1 MKIDSSAIALGCAN
15 LPEADLPELIEVAAR
30 HGFRRISAR
39 PYTFAKALN
48 DGMTEQ
54 ELQRQLTDAGIEVTV
69 MDGLIRSLPGAA
81 DLASLD
87 PALRAVLTPDAISP
101 LDEAT
106 CFRSAEVLGASIV
119 NVPSAFCHAAPL
131 DQTAEAVRGMCR
143 RAAGRGLRISL
154 EFVPNTG
161 LPDLAFTQAV
171 LQACG
176 EPNCA
181 IMLDV
186 FHLDRSGGTVDD
198 VRRLPPEAIAG
209 IHLSDRVPPP
219 PGSRYEPQRGRLLP
233 GEGQLPLGE
242 LVEAALNNSPRA
254 YLEIEVLNHELA
266 ALPPDDVAGRLA
278 AAARR
283 WVASL

>member
-15 LPEADLPELIEVAAR
+15 VVQADLPELIELAAR

-39 PYTFAKALN
+39 PYTFAKALH
-48 DGMTEQ
+48 DGVTEQ
-54 ELQRQLTDAGIEVTV
+54 ELQRQLTDAGVEVTV

-81 DLASLD
+81 DLDSLD
-87 PALRAVLTPDAISP
+87 PALRAVLTPDAVSP
-101 LDEAT
+101 LDEET
-106 CFRSAEVLGASIV
+106 CFRSAEVLGAPIV
-119 NVPSAFCHAAPL
+119 NIPSAFCDAAPL
-131 DQTAEAVRGMCR
+131 GQTADAVRGICR
-143 RAAGRGLRISL
+143 RAAARGLRISL

-186 FHLDRSGGTVDD
+186 FHLDRSGGTVQD
-198 VRRLPPEAIAG
+198 VRRLPPDAIAG
-209 IHLSDRVPPP
+209 VHLSDRVPPP
-219 PGSRYEPQRGRLLP
+219 PGSAYEPQRGRLMP
-233 GEGQLPLGE
+233 GEGRLPLRE
-242 LVEAALNNSPRA
+242 LVEAALDNSPGA
-254 YLEIEVLNHELA
+254 YLEIEVLNQELA
-266 ALPPDDVAGRLA
+266 ALPADAVAARLA
-278 AAARR
+278 AAAKR